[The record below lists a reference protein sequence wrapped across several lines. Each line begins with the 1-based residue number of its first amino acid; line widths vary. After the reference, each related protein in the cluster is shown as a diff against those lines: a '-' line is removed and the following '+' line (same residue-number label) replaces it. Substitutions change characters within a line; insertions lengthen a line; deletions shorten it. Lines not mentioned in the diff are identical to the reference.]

1 MREQLSDGG
10 EKTYAP
16 PERWY
21 LFSAIGLS
29 QVSDT
34 MQNPINTWG
43 NQNPEGVFDK
53 TILQGRPVIRQQEVL
68 ENDQNIGDVKH
79 LQDTLFHKGEAVFN
93 VDDFEAEKNKRGSSY
108 TIQDYAKE
116 WLARKTPNVKRDT
129 AAYQALEKEIV
140 QQMGNAY
147 ALTQKETKKAAPKD
161 DAVQE
166 NILNGQKAVE
176 QVIKS
181 HSDVKGAMYRDGIG
195 SIDFIWGK
203 EGDASKEYRGGYG
216 ISHIIAHR
224 NAQGFDGVAI
234 AKKMPEVIMTG
245 KITLDSPYKV
255 SIETDGYKAV
265 LAKNKNGTPSDP
277 WLLTGFNKID
287 KTKEVSSERREGFD
301 SSTPT
306 ADTPTQTRR
315 TGADTSSISIITQK
329 AEKGNKPDELDG
341 VNILWNFFE

>member
-1 MREQLSDGG
+1 
-10 EKTYAP
+10 
-16 PERWY
+16 
-21 LFSAIGLS
+21 
-29 QVSDT
+29 
-34 MQNPINTWG
+34 
-43 NQNPEGVFDK
+43 
-53 TILQGRPVIRQQEVL
+53 
-68 ENDQNIGDVKH
+68 
-79 LQDTLFHKGEAVFN
+79 
-93 VDDFEAEKNKRGSSY
+93 
-108 TIQDYAKE
+108 
-116 WLARKTPNVKRDT
+116 
-129 AAYQALEKEIV
+129 
-140 QQMGNAY
+140 MGNAY
-147 ALTQKETKKAAPKD
+147 TLTQKETKKAAPKD

-181 HSDVKGAMYRDGIG
+181 HSDVKGAMYRNGIG

-216 ISHIIAHR
+216 ISHIVAHR

-255 SIETDGYKAV
+255 SIETDRYKAV

-315 TGADTSSISIITQK
+315 TGADTSSTSIIIPK
-329 AEKGNKPDELDG
+329 AEKGNKPDELRNQLSDG
-341 VNILWNFFE
+341 GKQAYDYALDKLSQGNEKVAQSAKESAFIYARMAERWSEIMHEYGSKTYSPEDYIKAHPIVMNQLAGEKGI